1 MSCTTT
7 RDIMDQ
13 SKQNTLIIKIL
24 FYIKPQSE
32 EIQEKVQNLKKEIGS
47 IYVWRAKSNN
57 FLDMNLLYDE

>member
-1 MSCTTT
+1 
-7 RDIMDQ
+7 MDQ

-47 IYVWRAKSNN
+47 IYV
-57 FLDMNLLYDE
+57 

>member
-1 MSCTTT
+1 MYHHQGYNGS
-7 RDIMDQ
+7 I
-13 SKQNTLIIKIL
+13 KAEYPYYQNT

-32 EIQEKVQNLKKEIGS
+32 EIQERVQNLKKEIGS

>member
-1 MSCTTT
+1 
-7 RDIMDQ
+7 MDQ